1 MGDIEPSVGMQFDA
15 NSFVT
20 LEGLTEFSSAVVPV
34 VVVDGDEIQ
43 CAGTAFNIATDGVW
57 VTARHVIRFALELA
71 ADRPGA
77 AIGLLFV
84 ASGVGA
90 EVPDLLGGF
99 VPVAQGTQDDA
110 NGSDLGLMRAG
121 MMKGDEPYAFPIAR
135 LSARV
140 PKQGTH
146 VLAMGYSR
154 FTIQSDVTTQEL
166 REVVMK
172 PNFSVST
179 GAVLQV
185 FPEGRDTFRDLDGRP
200 TGRLPTACFETSA
213 RFNPGMSGGPVF
225 DESFAVCGVV
235 STGLNSD
242 DEASDRSF
250 ASATPFLF
258 TLGVTDGQQSQSVYQ
273 MVEQNIVATDEYFAQ
288 LTITEDGQ
296 LIYPCEN

>member
-1 MGDIEPSVGMQFDA
+1 MQFDA

-20 LEGLTEFSSAVVPV
+20 LEGLTEFSSMVVPV
-34 VVVDGDEIQ
+34 VVVDSGQIR
-43 CAGTAFNIATDGVW
+43 CVGTAFNIATDGVW
-57 VTARHVIRFALELA
+57 VTARHVIEFALELV
-71 ADRPGA
+71 ADHPGA

-84 ASGVGA
+84 SSGVEG

-99 VPVAQGTQDDA
+99 VPVAQGMQDEA

-121 MMKGDEPYAFPIAR
+121 MTNGDERYAFPIAR

-146 VLAMGYSR
+146 ILAMGYSR
-154 FTIQSDVTTQEL
+154 FTIQSDVTAQEV

-179 GAVLQV
+179 GEVLQV

-200 TGRLPTACFETSA
+200 AGSLPTACFETSA

-225 DESFAVCGVV
+225 DENFAVCGVV

-242 DEASDRSF
+242 GEASDRSF

-258 TLGVTDGQQSQSVYQ
+258 TLGVTDGQQSRSVYQ
-273 MVEQNIVATDEYFAQ
+273 MVKHNIVMADEYFAQ
-288 LTITEDGQ
+288 LTITGDGK
-296 LIYPCEN
+296 LTYPYEN